1 MIRSTAR
8 LTGLAGA
15 LLAGALVLT
24 ACSDNSTDE
33 GMSGMSG
40 SSSASPSAGA
50 STDASFND
58 ADVAFAQGMLPH
70 HEGAIEMAQLATDR
84 AADPRVRDLAANIEA
99 AQAPEIDTLNGWLD
113 QWGATPSGSASSSS
127 AGMDGMDHSGQDMD
141 DMGGDMGMD
150 LDALGAAS
158 GPDFDRL
165 FLTQMVTHH
174 QGAVAMAVTE
184 IADGEY
190 PDAIA
195 MAESIRD
202 SQSTEIDQMHDLLGQ
217 VGG

>member
-1 MIRSTAR
+1 MTRTTAR

-24 ACSDNSTDE
+24 GCSDDSTDE

-40 SSSASPSAGA
+40 TSAGSSSAAE

-58 ADVAFAQGMLPH
+58 ADVDFAQDMLPH

-84 AADPRVRDLAANIEA
+84 AADPRVRDLATQIEA
-99 AQAPEIDTLNGWLD
+99 AQGPEIDTLTGWLE
-113 QWGATPSGSASSSS
+113 QWEATSSGPASSSS
-127 AGMDGMDHSGQDMD
+127 SGMDGMDHSGH

-150 LDALGAAS
+150 AGALAAAS

-165 FLTQMVTHH
+165 FLTQMTTHH
-174 QGAVAMAVTE
+174 QGAVAMAETE

-202 SQSTEIDQMHDLLGQ
+202 SQNTEIDRMRDLLGQ
-217 VGG
+217 LGG